1 MFSVD
6 GFDWPRLTRD
16 ADDLLQ
22 RLFPICRSITG
33 NGVRETLSIIKE
45 RIDIHVGEVP
55 SGTTC
60 YDWTVPDE
68 WNIREAWIEDA
79 SGNRLLDFKYNNLYV
94 VNYSA
99 PVDAVLSFQ
108 ELREHIHTMPELPDA
123 TPYRTSY
130 YNRTWGFCMEHKRF
144 LSLSRDESYHVK
156 IDSSLEQG
164 SLTYADLIVPGTSGK
179 EFLIST
185 YCCHPSLANDNLS
198 GTVLTALLA
207 ELLLSK
213 KTFHSYRIVI
223 VPETIGAIAYLSM
236 NETAMRNLS
245 GGFVVTTVAGP
256 GKHGYK
262 QSFLGNSLV
271 DRVAYRTFDEL
282 GVDHVIYPFSINGSD
297 ERQYS
302 APHFRIPVGTVTKD
316 KYYEYEYY
324 HTSLD
329 NLSYISAANIV
340 GTLKLYASC
349 IEKLEMNRSYKSL
362 MPYCEPMLGKRNLYP
377 KLGGAVKQNVG
388 ESNDHYST
396 VYDCSPERVITG
408 EDLDAMG
415 WLMFCS
421 DGRTSLLD
429 IAERTNL
436 PMRLLHM
443 TAQRLVEH
451 DLLAE
456 VGGPES

>member
-1 MFSVD
+1 MFCAD
-6 GFDWPRLTRD
+6 GIDWPQLTCD
-16 ADDLLQ
+16 AGDLLQ

-33 NGVRETLSIIKE
+33 NGVRESFSIIKE
-45 RIDIHVGEVP
+45 RIDLHLEEVP

-68 WNIREAWIEDA
+68 WNIREAWIEDKA
-79 SGNRLLDFKYNNLYV
+79 GNRVLDFKDNNLYV
-94 VNYSA
+94 VNYSV
-99 PVDAVLSFQ
+99 PVDTELTFA
-108 ELREHIHTMPELPDA
+108 ELREHIHTMPEMPDA
-123 TPYRTSY
+123 VPYRTSY
-130 YNRTWGFCMEHKRF
+130 YNRTWGFCMKQNRF
-144 LSLSRDESYHVK
+144 LSLNRDEKYHVK
-156 IDSSLEQG
+156 IDSSLEPG

-198 GTVLTALLA
+198 GMVLTTLLA
-207 ELLLSK
+207 QMLTSN

-236 NETAMRNLS
+236 NDAAMRSLS

-262 QSFLGNSLV
+262 QSFLGDSLV
-271 DRVAYRTFDEL
+271 DRVVYRTFDEL
-282 GVDHVIYPFSINGSD
+282 GVDHVIYPFSVNGSD
-297 ERQYS
+297 ESQYS
-302 APHFRIPVGTVTKD
+302 APHFRIPVGTITKD

-329 NLSYISAANIV
+329 NLSYISASDLIS
-340 GTLKLYASC
+340 TLKLYVSC

-377 KLGGAVKQNVG
+377 KIGGAIEQNVG
-388 ESNDHYST
+388 GARDHSST
-396 VYDCSPERVITG
+396 IYDCSPERVITG

-415 WLMFCS
+415 WLMFYS
-421 DGRTSLLD
+421 DGSASLLD
-429 IAERTNL
+429 IAERTRL

-443 TAQRLVEH
+443 TAQRLTECA
-451 DLLAE
+451 LLAE
-456 VGGPES
+456 V